1 MTPPGCTR
9 LDELP
14 ARLPAEVDRLLPPE
28 ARPEWQR
35 QLGDLGFVPGEQVQ
49 VMVRGVPGGDPLV
62 VRVAG
67 STYALRRAEA
77 ASVIVRPLR
86 PRS

>member
-14 ARLPAEVDRLLPPE
+14 PRLPAEVDRIVTPA
-28 ARPEWQR
+28 ARPEWMR
-35 QLGDLGFVPGEQVQ
+35 QLGDLGFEPGEQVQ

-77 ASVIVRPLR
+77 ACVIVRPLR